1 MRQEARTMSK
11 PIAPECPE
19 CRGDA
24 SKRGRTKVYMLEDI
38 VRAVQKFDQ
47 EEFDQSVLEVIRSV
61 SAGNPESQTAVA

>member
-1 MRQEARTMSK
+1 MSK

-38 VRAVQKFDQ
+38 VRAIQKFDQ
-47 EEFDQSVLEVIRSV
+47 EELDQSVLEVIRSMP
-61 SAGNPESQTAVA
+61 ADAPDSQLTVA